1 MAGALT
7 LSLSLGGTW
16 GVIKAFCNPGTALL
30 ICLTVLKCC
39 GVGH

>member
-16 GVIKAFCNPGTALL
+16 GVIKAFCNPGT
-30 ICLTVLKCC
+30 VRY
-39 GVGH
+39 